1 MIYRAAIFDL
11 DGVIADTARL
21 HLQAW
26 RQLAE
31 ALQRPWADD
40 IEEKLKGLERMASL
54 DVILGDESSS
64 FSEEGK
70 FALAA
75 RKNSRYQELIRC
87 LSPNDLLP
95 GAGELLAW
103 LHEKKIPIALASAS
117 KNAPAVLQAL
127 EVSHY
132 FSTIADPEQS
142 APKPSPD
149 IFLAAAQGLQV
160 EPEFCV
166 AFEDAAAGVAA
177 IRAAKGMTAV
187 GVGSESSLGEADYII
202 SSLEEFEPKDF
213 FLSAIKAAE
222 VS

>member
-40 IEEKLKGLERMASL
+40 TEEKLKGLERMASL
-54 DVILGDESSS
+54 NVILGDENSN

-75 RKNSRYQELIRC
+75 RKNSRYQELIRS
-87 LSPNDLLP
+87 LSPKDLLP

-103 LHEKKIPIALASAS
+103 LHERKIPIALASAS

-127 EVSHY
+127 GIAHY
-132 FSTIADPEQS
+132 FSSIADPEQS

-149 IFLAAAQGLQV
+149 IFLAAAQDLQV
-160 EPEFCV
+160 EPELCV
-166 AFEDAAAGVAA
+166 AFEDATAGVTAIKAA
-177 IRAAKGMTAV
+177 NGMTAV
-187 GVGSESSLGEADYII
+187 GVGNEDSLREADYIVC
-202 SSLEEFEPKDF
+202 SLEEFEPRDF
-213 FLSAIKAAE
+213 FLSAIRAATIN
-222 VS
+222 